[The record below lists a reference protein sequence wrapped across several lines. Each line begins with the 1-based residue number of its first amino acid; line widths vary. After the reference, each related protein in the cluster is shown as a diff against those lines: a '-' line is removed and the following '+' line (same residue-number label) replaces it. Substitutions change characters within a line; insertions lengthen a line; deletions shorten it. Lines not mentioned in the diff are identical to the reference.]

1 MAAFVMT
8 NASVSIAG
16 TDLSDHV
23 RSVTIDASVNLVDD
37 TAMGDVFQSNAAGLA
52 TWSIT
57 VELLQDYASSKTD
70 AVLSQ
75 LMDIGDTA
83 ALVIKPVAT
92 SVSSTNPS
100 YSGTGILESYNPVA
114 GTVGD
119 QAMATA
125 TFASASALTRA
136 TS

>member
-1 MAAFVMT
+1 M
-8 NASVSIAG
+8 
-16 TDLSDHV
+16 
-23 RSVTIDASVNLVDD
+23 
-37 TAMGDVFQSNAAGLA
+37 
-52 TWSIT
+52 
-57 VELLQDYASSKTD
+57 
-70 AVLSQ
+70 Q

-83 ALVIKPVAT
+83 ALVIKPVAA

-100 YSGTGILESYNPVA
+100 YSCTGILESYNPVA

-119 QAMATA
+119 QALATA

>member
-23 RSVTIDASVNLVDD
+23 KSVTIDASVNLVDD

-52 TWSIT
+52 SWSISM
-57 VELLQDYASSKTD
+57 ELFQDYASSKTD

-75 LMDIGDTA
+75 LMDIGDTV
-83 ALVIKPVAT
+83 ALVIKPVAA
-92 SVSSTNPS
+92 SVTSTNPS
-100 YSGTGILESYNPVA
+100 YSCTGILESYNPIA

-119 QAMATA
+119 QAMASVS
-125 TFASASALTRA
+125 FASASVLTRN
-136 TS
+136 T